1 MFTIPYTHYA
11 LLYLDNDGKPSIEA
25 SPSIAGSENDI
36 FTQDVRGRFLRSVTG
51 GPSALS
57 GYHSS
62 KPPTSKHHT
71 DALNIDTVLYH
82 QQTLSSKVKTA
93 HFCPA
98 LPWPCIINLGQ
109 DDQISSPVNGSRSGV
124 NARSDETPRQHLLLP
139 VLLFDV
145 RHCAWETTIFCGGT
159 MRRHLTI
166 SSS

>member
-11 LLYLDNDGKPSIEA
+11 LLYLDNDGKPNIES

-62 KPPTSKHHT
+62 KQSTSKRHI
-71 DALNIDTVLYH
+71 DALNTDPGLYH
-82 QQTLSSKVKTA
+82 QQTLLSKVKMV
-93 HFCPA
+93 HSCLA
-98 LPWPCIINLGQ
+98 LPWPCITNLEQ

-124 NARSDETPRQHLLLP
+124 SARNDESQRQHLLLP
-139 VLLFDV
+139 VLLFDGQL
-145 RHCAWETTIFCGGT
+145 CA
-159 MRRHLTI
+159 
-166 SSS
+166 